1 MVKRLSETAAKGI
14 LGVAGDNTDNGQIR
28 ADEFLPELRG
38 RKAIKKYREMRDND
52 STIGAVM
59 YAVEQILRDVDLYV
73 QPVDDSEAAKA
84 EADFVESVLEDMDH
98 SLDDHIAEALAFLS
112 YGFSWFEVVYKR
124 RVGPSERSD
133 KKRSKYTDGRIGVR
147 KIASRAPWT
156 ISKFDVDRT
165 TGDVLGI
172 EQTIG
177 GFNNKN
183 YIPVNKS
190 IYYRTTSIN
199 GDPSGRSILRNA
211 YTSYEYL
218 NNLQAIEAIAVEREL
233 AGIPVARI
241 PAEYLSAGASAEQAQ
256 FVNSLRQILRDV
268 KFNEQGYIITPS
280 DTYLDKDGSP
290 TNIRLV
296 DIELMASNGKRNI
309 DIDPIVR
316 RYQHDIARSVL
327 SEFLLLGSQGGSY
340 ALSKSKTDLFL
351 RALESYIQAV
361 VDVLNKQLVERLW
374 QLNGLPYDLMPKIVA
389 GDVAPH
395 DLKELGSYLRNLNGA
410 NINLSSQPEIV
421 DALLSNAELPPLDR
435 EIYAEGLE
443 AERLMSQARADYY
456 DGPDNNVVG
465 APQNNADTEE
475 DEEEPT
481 KKSDKEILEEELLK
495 ASLEFLKNDKRN

>member
-1 MVKRLSETAAKGI
+1 MVRKLSEADAKST
-14 LGVAGDNTDNGQIR
+14 LGVAGDNTRNGQIR

-38 RKAIKKYREMRDND
+38 RKAIRTYRAMRDND

-59 YAVEQILRDVDLYV
+59 YAVEQILRDVDLHV
-73 QPVDDSEAAKA
+73 KPANDSEQAKREA
-84 EADFVESVLEDMDH
+84 EFVESVLDDMDH
-98 SLDDHIAEALAFLS
+98 TLDDHVAEALSFLS
-112 YGFSWFEVVYKR
+112 YGFAWFEVVYKR
-124 RVGPSERSD
+124 RVGPEARSD
-133 KKRSKYTDGRIGVR
+133 KKRSKYNDGRLGVR
-147 KIASRAPWT
+147 KIAARAPWT
-156 ISKFDVDRT
+156 INKFDVDQK

-172 EQTIG
+172 EQSVG
-177 GFNNKN
+177 LMNGRN

-190 IYYRTTSIN
+190 LYYRTTSLN

-241 PAEYLSAGASAEQAQ
+241 PAEYLSNDASPAQAG
-256 FVNSLRQILRDV
+256 FVNNLQQILRDV
-268 KFNEQGYIITPS
+268 KFNEQGYIVLPS
-280 DTYLDKDGSP
+280 DTYPDKDGAP

-296 DIELMASNGKRNI
+296 DIELMSSNGSRNI

-351 RALESYIQAV
+351 RALESYIQAI

-374 QLNGLPYDLMPKIVA
+374 ELNGLDYGLMPKIVA

-395 DLKELGSYLRNLNGA
+395 DLREIAAFLRNLNGA
-410 NINLSSQPEIV
+410 NIDVSSHPEVIK
-421 DALLSNAELPPLDR
+421 DLMDIAEL
-435 EIYAEGLE
+435 
-443 AERLMSQARADYY
+443 DY
-456 DGPDNNVVG
+456 DPDAGV
-465 APQNNADTEE
+465 QTTQ
-475 DEEEPT
+475 EPT
-481 KKSDKEILEEELLK
+481 PKET
-495 ASLEFLKNDKRN
+495 

>member
-1 MVKRLSETAAKGI
+1 MVKKLSEAEAKSI
-14 LGVAGDNTDNGQIR
+14 LGVAGDNTRNGQIR

-38 RKAIKKYREMRDND
+38 KKAVRKYREMRDND

-59 YAVEQILRDVDLYV
+59 YSVEQILRDVDLDV
-73 QPVDDSEAAKA
+73 KPANDSEEAKREA
-84 EADFVESVLEDMDH
+84 EFVKSVLDDMDH
-98 SLDDHIAEALAFLS
+98 TLDDHVAEALSFLS
-112 YGFSWFEVVYKR
+112 YGFAWFEVVYKR
-124 RVGPSERSD
+124 RVGPTQRSD
-133 KKRSKYTDGRIGVR
+133 KKRSKHTDGRIGVR

-156 ISKFDVDRT
+156 LNKFDVDQK

-172 EQTIG
+172 EQSVG
-177 GFNNKN
+177 LMNGRN

-190 IYYRTTSIN
+190 LYYRTTSLN
-199 GDPSGRSILRNA
+199 GDASGRSILRNA

-241 PAEYLSAGASAEQAQ
+241 PAEYLSGDASAAQ
-256 FVNSLRQILRDV
+256 SGFVNNLQQILRDV
-268 KFNEQGYIITPS
+268 KFNEQGYIILPS
-280 DTYLDKDGSP
+280 DTYPDKDGAP

-296 DIELMASNGKRNI
+296 DVELMSSNGSRNI

-351 RALESYIQAV
+351 RALESYIQAI

-374 QLNGLPYDLMPKIVA
+374 ELNGLNYDNMPKIVA

-395 DLKELGSYLRNLNGA
+395 DLREIAAFLRNLNGA
-410 NINLSSQPEIV
+410 NIDVSNHPEVIS
-421 DALLSNAELPPLDR
+421 DLMAIAEL
-435 EIYAEGLE
+435 EYN
-443 AERLMSQARADYY
+443 
-456 DGPDNNVVG
+456 PDIPA
-465 APQNNADTEE
+465 APVE
-475 DEEEPT
+475 DEE
-481 KKSDKEILEEELLK
+481 
-495 ASLEFLKNDKRN
+495 